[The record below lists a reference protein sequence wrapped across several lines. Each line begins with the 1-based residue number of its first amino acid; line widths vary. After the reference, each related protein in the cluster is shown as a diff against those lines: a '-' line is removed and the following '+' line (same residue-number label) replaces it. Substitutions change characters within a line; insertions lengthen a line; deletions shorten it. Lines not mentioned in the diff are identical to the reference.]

1 MPESTNRPR
10 RSRKGVAPA
19 RMGAVPQ
26 AGGRDRGDL
35 TQRAYDHLRLG
46 ILQGQFAEGSV
57 ISEASLAREL
67 GISRTPVGEAVRQLV
82 GEGLMDQVPRFGT
95 IVKAIGR
102 EELVELYE
110 MREALEG
117 FAAGRAAERISP
129 ESLRRLDEYTAVMAR
144 IARDAAAQE
153 ARDLDDA
160 TLRHFL
166 AADFAFHM
174 HVLGSAGNRRL
185 LKAVHDM
192 RTISR
197 IFRLRRTRHSPRI
210 VGSAAE
216 HHRDILAALRGR
228 DGERAGRLM
237 SEHIRAGKVET
248 LASLDR
254 EPRYA
259 ELGQDLELP
268 PEVREELA
276 RFAELD
282 PPGRAEGGA
291 ED

>member
-1 MPESTNRPR
+1 MSQAIKRPR
-10 RSRKGVAPA
+10 RSRKAPA
-19 RMGAVPQ
+19 SVRKGGAA
-26 AGGRDRGDL
+26 AGPPGRGDL
-35 TQRAYDHLRLG
+35 TRRAYEHLRLG
-46 ILQGQFAEGSV
+46 ILRGQFAEGSV
-57 ISEASLAREL
+57 VSEASLAREL

-117 FAAGRAAERISP
+117 YAAGRAAERIS
-129 ESLRRLDEYTAVMAR
+129 EASLRRLDEYTAVMAR

-153 ARDLDDA
+153 AEDLDEA
-160 TLRHFL
+160 TLRRFL

-174 HVLGSAGNRRL
+174 HVLGAAGNKRL
-185 LKAVHDM
+185 LKTVHDM

-197 IFRLRRTRHSPRI
+197 IFRLRRARHSPSI
-210 VGSAAE
+210 VSSAAAF
-216 HHRDILAALRGR
+216 HGDILAALRGR
-228 DGERAGRLM
+228 DGERASRLM
-237 SEHIRAGKVET
+237 TDHIRAGKLET

-259 ELGQDLELP
+259 ELGEDLELP

-282 PPGRAEGGA
+282 PTGRADGGA